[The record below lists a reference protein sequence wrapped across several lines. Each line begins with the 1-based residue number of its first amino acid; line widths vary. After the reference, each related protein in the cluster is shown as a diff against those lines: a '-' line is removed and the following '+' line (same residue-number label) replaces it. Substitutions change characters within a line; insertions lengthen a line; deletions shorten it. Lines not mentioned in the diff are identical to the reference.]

1 VGLSRLRAHGD
12 LGEIRDLAFSVDESA
27 ALLHRALDV
36 DLRSDDIRT
45 IHERTEGW
53 AAGLHLAAL
62 TARGQSDPVAFL
74 LDGTPENPMIAD
86 LLCDEVLA
94 RQPPDVRRFLVDTS
108 ILERLCASLCAAV
121 SGRYDAEA
129 LLRELE
135 RGNVFLI
142 SVDAGGRWHRFHQLF
157 GEALACHR
165 RQLPADEL
173 GDLHRRASEWYAG
186 HDRPAE
192 AIEHALLAGDVRVAP
207 DEDLPGSPYTPE
219 AAATIIRAMLAL
231 SRGNLPEALAN
242 ARRAHAM
249 EADVGRTVIGHWL
262 GVILF
267 YAHDSAAAEPLLW
280 GCLTGDRTADRHAQA
295 VSALGYLAA
304 GALDHGDAVRARRLG
319 RDALDTARAHDLDE
333 YALTSV
339 AEGALGAAR
348 SADGDRAEA
357 EKHLERAVALAR
369 RCGQSYEI
377 ALAQLQL
384 AAGRLRERDRKGGQ

>member
-1 VGLSRLRAHGD
+1 MSPPA
-12 LGEIRDLAFSVDESA
+12 
-27 ALLHRALDV
+27 
-36 DLRSDDIRT
+36 
-45 IHERTEGW
+45 
-53 AAGLHLAAL
+53 
-62 TARGQSDPVAFL
+62 TARGRARRPAQ
-74 LDGTPENPMIAD
+74 
-86 LLCDEVLA
+86 A
-94 RQPPDVRRFLVDTS
+94 RQRV
-108 ILERLCASLCAAV
+108 
-121 SGRYDAEA
+121 
-129 LLRELE
+129 
-135 RGNVFLI
+135 
-142 SVDAGGRWHRFHQLF
+142 
-157 GEALACHR
+157 
-165 RQLPADEL
+165 
-173 GDLHRRASEWYAG
+173 YAG